1 MGWTTGRTS
10 TTGRPSRLSSGS
22 SGPQRSP
29 PTLPPSFSQCFSWDF
44 GLAPCSQWTSLTS
57 TTSTSGRRSAE
68 AGLHCCRCHHHPPA
82 LPRGCRHP
90 QAAEEECE
98 GGSDGGPKSE
108 RGVDAGHAA
117 EESQQRLRAYHQ
129 VRLGIQNHQQA
140 PRLDEH
146 SVIIELIIV
155 VLNNILSR
163 LKIIIDI
170 IISKRL
176 SIDPR
181 SSLKRCTK

>member
-1 MGWTTGRTS
+1 MGTS
-10 TTGRPSRLSSGS
+10 T
-22 SGPQRSP
+22 
-29 PTLPPSFSQCFSWDF
+29 
-44 GLAPCSQWTSLTS
+44 A
-57 TTSTSGRRSAE
+57 STSGRQSAE
-68 AGLHCCRCHHHPPA
+68 LGLHCCRYYHHPSA
-82 LPRGCRHP
+82 LPRGGRHP
-90 QAAEEECE
+90 QAAEEERK
-98 GGSDGGPKSE
+98 GGTDGGPESK

-117 EESQQRLRAYHQ
+117 EEPQQRLKTDHQ

-146 SVIIELIIV
+146 AVIIELIIV

>member
-1 MGWTTGRTS
+1 MGKKNAKGA
-10 TTGRPSRLSSGS
+10 
-22 SGPQRSP
+22 
-29 PTLPPSFSQCFSWDF
+29 D
-44 GLAPCSQWTSLTS
+44 
-57 TTSTSGRRSAE
+57 
-68 AGLHCCRCHHHPPA
+68 
-82 LPRGCRHP
+82 
-90 QAAEEECE
+90 
-98 GGSDGGPKSE
+98 DGGPKSE

-117 EESQQRLRAYHQ
+117 EEPQQRLKTDHQ

-146 SVIIELIIV
+146 AVIVELIIV